1 MFRSI
6 ARMFSPKPGPDLLRL
21 VLAPYT
27 VTTLGRL

>member
-6 ARMFSPKPGPDLLRL
+6 ARMFSPKPNPLSF

-27 VTTLGRL
+27 VTTLGRP